1 MDDLY
6 IEIIRRRQA
15 RARATAELV
24 IVVLALGI
32 VLIADCARAQD
43 GGLVVDG
50 SAVVTTDAG
59 VVLMPSAV
67 CLDETASIRV
77 ARELASRR
85 AIEPVLRETPAA
97 TPAAV
102 IVGVAVGVAAGVALG
117 AWAGVSACRETALC
131 R

>member
-1 MDDLY
+1 MPGRLKNTR
-6 IEIIRRRQA
+6 II
-15 RARATAELV
+15 L
-24 IVVLALGI
+24 LALSISVG
-32 VLIADCARAQD
+32 AHAQD

-59 VVLMPSAV
+59 IVHILPSAV

-97 TPAAV
+97 TPTAV
-102 IVGVAVGVAAGVALG
+102 IVTAVVTAVLVGVGTAYATVK
-117 AWAGVSACRETALC
+117 VCESTALC
-131 R
+131 L